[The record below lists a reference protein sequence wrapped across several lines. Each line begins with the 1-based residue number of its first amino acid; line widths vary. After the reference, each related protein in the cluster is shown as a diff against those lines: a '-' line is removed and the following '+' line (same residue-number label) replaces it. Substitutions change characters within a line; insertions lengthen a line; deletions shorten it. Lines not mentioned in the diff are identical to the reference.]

1 MNTTTVTIN
10 GQDFTIDL
18 DKAKELGLLQE
29 QQLIT
34 DLAIGDVF
42 ESEGGLIRV
51 LIIDAFCDDSDN
63 INRFQI
69 AGLNGLEPYS
79 DFDELLSMSDMLD
92 WLNDRKYKFFKNINN
107 KIQKLIWEE

>member
-18 DKAKELGLLQE
+18 DKAKALGLLQE

-42 ESEGGLIRV
+42 ESHGGLARV
-51 LIIDAFCDDSDN
+51 MIIDAYHDCVDEIS
-63 INRFQI
+63 RFQI
-69 AGLNGLEPYS
+69 VGLQGLEPYS
-79 DFDELLSMSDMLD
+79 DFNQLLSMSDMLD
-92 WLNDRKYKFFKNINN
+92 WLNDGKYKFVKNIND
-107 KIQKLIWEE
+107 KINELIWEE